1 MCEIACRDSLRFSQ
15 PVPPFY
21 TCGAEGFWR
30 PTANP
35 SLPLVYPACSRKIL
49 FIAFS
54 FIRIYL
60 SIVHQNFNDYF
71 VLQRLHQLNESS
83 KFLCYSRALFFATTP
98 VRLCFVRRF
107 AALSTN
113 WTETGTSVLMLS
125 MVIFI
130 LLIVCAILFFGFYN
144 LLMFF
149 NHLKVLANAKNWIST
164 WNVTTVLMYDRQDKC
179 LHRRQLP
186 LMTRMCW
193 MPSFLWKSEYIWN

>member
-1 MCEIACRDSLRFSQ
+1 MLQVQSRNIYNNYILYFAAEFCPPLADPLGGYQSCRDWGAGGQFKVCEIACRDSLRFSQ

-49 FIAFS
+49 FIACS
-54 FIRIYL
+54 FIPIYL
-60 SIVHQNFNDYF
+60 SIVHQKFNDYF

-98 VRLCFVRRF
+98 DRLCFVRRF

-113 WTETGTSVLMLS
+113 
-125 MVIFI
+125 
-130 LLIVCAILFFGFYN
+130 
-144 LLMFF
+144 
-149 NHLKVLANAKNWIST
+149 
-164 WNVTTVLMYDRQDKC
+164 
-179 LHRRQLP
+179 
-186 LMTRMCW
+186 
-193 MPSFLWKSEYIWN
+193 